1 VHLGPQR
8 RPLDDFDTG
17 APGIGD
23 VGDGVAALRIG
34 ARRLVEFNAFRLDLL
49 HEGCVVLHVETDVVE
64 HTPSRRRLLRVSLG
78 LIFACGSLAMLSMIL
93 TGMNH
98 ASIKD
103 IGGPAVIFPTLFF
116 KLAAVPMA
124 VLVLFL
130 IYYFLPN
137 GRPPVNRVIAA
148 AIGVGVLLEVLK
160 YFNKLVWPWF
170 QRKLEIEYRI
180 FQYSVALIFLGF
192 LASMLV
198 LAGAEWAARGHR
210 FKKEEH
216 A

>member
-1 VHLGPQR
+1 MSMMLTALNQ
-8 RPLDDFDTG
+8 
-17 APGIGD
+17 
-23 VGDGVAALRIG
+23 AASGGFATSFIP
-34 ARRLVEFNAFRLDLL
+34 ALL
-49 HEGCVVLHVETDVVE
+49 
-64 HTPSRRRLLRVSLG
+64 
-78 LIFACGSLAMLSMIL
+78 
-93 TGMNH
+93 
-98 ASIKD
+98 
-103 IGGPAVIFPTLFF
+103 F

-124 VLVLFL
+124 VLILFL

-137 GRPPVNRVIAA
+137 GRPPIDRVIAA

-160 YFNKLVWPWF
+160 YTNRLWWPWF
-170 QRKLEIEYRI
+170 QRKLDAEYHI

-210 FKKEEH
+210 QSEVKES